1 MLPSIRCSECEE
13 DMGLNQVICCIPL
26 DVSEFEEDVELDE
39 VICSVLLDCNRT

>member
-1 MLPSIRCSECEE
+1 
-13 DMGLNQVICCIPL
+13 MGLNQVICCIPL